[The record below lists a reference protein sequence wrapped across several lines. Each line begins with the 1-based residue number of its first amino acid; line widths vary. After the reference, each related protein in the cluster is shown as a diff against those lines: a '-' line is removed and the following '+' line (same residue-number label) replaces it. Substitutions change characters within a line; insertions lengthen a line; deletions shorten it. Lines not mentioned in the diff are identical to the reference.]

1 MIVQAGFDCD
11 TDAVSGFAKTAP
23 AFSTDAVYDKC
34 ARSCLHYA
42 LPDVRN
48 LPQETPFLCTPG

>member
-23 AFSTDAVYDKC
+23 VFSTDVA
-34 ARSCLHYA
+34 
-42 LPDVRN
+42 N
-48 LPQETPFLCTPG
+48 GIG